1 MVQAYAAALSQPAEA
16 LADQMPESKDGTW
29 CAVGSAS
36 GVAKQRR
43 LTAGSGCLLWV
54 ILRYEALCLHAT
66 KFRLNRTTCAP
77 NNIKQSVPN
86 AGFLEMFD
94 HLADAVALP
103 AGSAQRRVLRDWG
116 EESYPA
122 FEQTE
127 RLLWRERSADAKK
140 AA

>member
-1 MVQAYAAALSQPAEA
+1 MLQAYAAALSQPAEA
-16 LADQMPESKDGTW
+16 LADQMPESEDGTW
-29 CAVGSAS
+29 CAVGSPS
-36 GVAKQRR
+36 GVAKQPR

-54 ILRYEALCLHAT
+54 ILRHEALCLHAT
-66 KFRLNRTTCAP
+66 KFRLNRRTCAP
-77 NNIKQSVPN
+77 NNIQQSVPN

-103 AGSAQRRVLRDWG
+103 ADSAQRRVLGDWG
-116 EESYPA
+116 EESYPV